1 MRRLLLLGLVTLA
14 TLAAL
19 VWAGSLGIGPV
30 LYTPE
35 GRQKVVLLFG
45 NPVNVQTE
53 PGLSWR
59 IPLLDNVLSFD
70 ARYLYLNTAPSKIQT
85 RDQERLFVDSYVIW
99 LIEDPL
105 RFFASFPGGI
115 EQAESRID
123 EVVRADVRD
132 VIGQRTI
139 PEVLTD
145 ARIEIM
151 AQITDD
157 ANQELAGNG
166 ITIRDVRINRTE
178 LPPATTQNVYARMR
192 AERERLARK
201 YRAEGDE
208 QGRTIRAEA
217 DREALVTVAEARKD
231 SEILRGE
238 GDARAAGIYADAY
251 NEDSE
256 FYGFVRSLEAY
267 RKTIGKG
274 TTMVLPPSNEFFRA
288 FQAPNGGTPAPAA
301 GGGAPSAPAAGGGAL
316 SAPAAGGG
324 APSAPPAEPDQ
335 P

>member
-45 NPVNVQTE
+45 NPVNVQVE

-59 IPLLDNVLSFD
+59 VPLLDNVLSFD

-85 RDQERLFVDSYVIW
+85 RDQERLLVDSYVIW
-99 LIEDPL
+99 RIEDPL
-105 RFFASFPGGI
+105 RFFASFPGGM

-132 VIGQRTI
+132 VLGQRTI

-151 AQITDD
+151 SQITKE
-157 ANQELAGNG
+157 ASEELDGNG
-166 ITIRDVRINRTE
+166 IAIRDVRINRTE
-178 LPPATTQNVYARMR
+178 LPAATTQNVYARMR
-192 AERERLARK
+192 TERERLARK

-288 FQAPNGGTPAPAA
+288 FQAPNGGTPAPAEGA
-301 GGGAPSAPAAGGGAL
+301 GAPSAPAA
-316 SAPAAGGG
+316 
-324 APSAPPAEPDQ
+324 EPDQ

>member
-1 MRRLLLLGLVTLA
+1 MRRLLLILLVTLA

-45 NPVNVQTE
+45 NPVNVQVE

-59 IPLLDNVLSFD
+59 VPLLDNVLSFD

-85 RDQERLFVDSYVIW
+85 RDQERLLVDSYVIW
-99 LIEDPL
+99 RIEDPL
-105 RFFASFPGGI
+105 RFFASFPGGMK
-115 EQAESRID
+115 QAESRID

-132 VIGQRTI
+132 VIGRRTI

-151 AQITDD
+151 SQISKEVSE
-157 ANQELAGNG
+157 ELAGNG
-166 ITIRDVRINRTE
+166 IAIRDVRINRTE
-178 LPPATTQNVYARMR
+178 LPAATTQNVYARMR
-192 AERERLARK
+192 TERERLARK

-208 QGRTIRAEA
+208 QGRTIRAAA
-217 DREALVTVAEARKD
+217 DREALVTVADARKD
-231 SEILRGE
+231 AEVLRGE

-251 NEDSE
+251 NEDVE
-256 FYGFVRSLEAY
+256 FYSFVRSLEAY

-274 TTMVLPPSNEFFRA
+274 TTMVLPPSSEFFRVM
-288 FQAPNGGTPAPAA
+288 QAPSAEAPAPAPV
-301 GGGAPSAPAAGGGAL
+301 GV
-316 SAPAAGGG
+316 
-324 APSAPPAEPDQ
+324 APSAPPDPQ

>member
-1 MRRLLLLGLVTLA
+1 MRRLLLILLVTLA

-45 NPVNVQTE
+45 NPVNVQVE

-59 IPLLDNVLSFD
+59 VPLLDNVLSFD

-85 RDQERLFVDSYVIW
+85 RDQERLLVDSYVIW
-99 LIEDPL
+99 RIEDPL
-105 RFFASFPGGI
+105 RFFASFPGGM

-132 VIGQRTI
+132 VLGQRTI

-151 AQITDD
+151 SQITKE
-157 ANQELAGNG
+157 ASEELDGNG
-166 ITIRDVRINRTE
+166 IAIRDVRINRTE
-178 LPPATTQNVYARMR
+178 LPAATTQNVYARMR
-192 AERERLARK
+192 TERERLARK

-217 DREALVTVAEARKD
+217 DREALVTVADARKD

-251 NEDSE
+251 NEDVE

-274 TTMVLPPSNEFFRA
+274 TTMVLPPSSEFFRVM
-288 FQAPNGGTPAPAA
+288 QAPSAEARGPEPAPAPVGA
-301 GGGAPSAPAAGGGAL
+301 APST
-316 SAPAAGGG
+316 
-324 APSAPPAEPDQ
+324 PPDPQ

>member
-1 MRRLLLLGLVTLA
+1 MRRLLLILLVTLA

-45 NPVNVQTE
+45 NPVNVQVE

-59 IPLLDNVLSFD
+59 VPLLDNVLSFD

-85 RDQERLFVDSYVIW
+85 RDQERLLVDSYVIW
-99 LIEDPL
+99 RIEDPL
-105 RFFASFPGGI
+105 RFFASFPGGMK
-115 EQAESRID
+115 QAESRID

-151 AQITDD
+151 SQITKE
-157 ANQELAGNG
+157 ASEELDGNG
-166 ITIRDVRINRTE
+166 IAIRDVRINRTE
-178 LPPATTQNVYARMR
+178 LPAATTQNVYARMR
-192 AERERLARK
+192 TERERLARK

-217 DREALVTVAEARKD
+217 DREALVTVADARKD

-251 NEDSE
+251 NEDVE
-256 FYGFVRSLEAY
+256 FYSFVRSLEAY

-274 TTMVLPPSNEFFRA
+274 TTMVLPPSSEFFRVM
-288 FQAPNGGTPAPAA
+288 QAPSAEAPAPVGA
-301 GGGAPSAPAAGGGAL
+301 APSAPAA
-316 SAPAAGGG
+316 
-324 APSAPPAEPDQ
+324 EPDQ

>member
-1 MRRLLLLGLVTLA
+1 MRRLLLLLLITLA
-14 TLAAL
+14 SLAAL

-59 IPLLDNVLSFD
+59 VPLLDNVLSFD

-99 LIEDPL
+99 RIEDPL
-105 RFFASFPGGI
+105 RFFASFPGRI
-115 EQAESRID
+115 PQAESRID

-151 AQITDD
+151 AQITKE
-157 ANQELAGNG
+157 ASEELSGNG

-192 AERERLARK
+192 TERERLARK

-208 QGRTIRAEA
+208 QGRTIHAQA

-231 SEILRGE
+231 AEILRGE
-238 GDARAAGIYADAY
+238 GDALAAGIYADAY
-251 NEDSE
+251 NQDAE

-288 FQAPNGGTPAPAA
+288 MQSPNGGPPAPAA
-301 GGGAPSAPAAGGGAL
+301 AGEAAPA
-316 SAPAAGGG
+316 
-324 APSAPPAEPDQ
+324 AEPDQ